1 MNEPKAVGVKM
12 LRTRKGNGKEGRG
25 GVLFFFVA
33 KKRGKEGRNETN
45 ERTAGALMEMEM
57 EL

>member
-1 MNEPKAVGVKM
+1 MEKRG
-12 LRTRKGNGKEGRG
+12 EGG
-25 GVLFFFVA
+25 FSFFFVA